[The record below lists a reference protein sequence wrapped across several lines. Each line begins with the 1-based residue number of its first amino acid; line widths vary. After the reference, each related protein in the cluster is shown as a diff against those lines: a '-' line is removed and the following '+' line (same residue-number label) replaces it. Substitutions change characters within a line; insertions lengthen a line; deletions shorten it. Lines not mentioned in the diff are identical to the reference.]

1 MLSGLRSQDTSSAM
15 IQFFVLLS
23 ITLGIA
29 SVLAIIAIQKS
40 RQLGILKAM
49 GTNDKGAARIFIIQG
64 FSMGFAGALV
74 GILLGLGLAELF
86 MIGTKSSGG
95 PTYELKITLTNILLP
110 ALLATAAASVA
121 ALVPARRAA
130 GLNPMEVIRNE

>member
-1 MLSGLRSQDTSSAM
+1 M
-15 IQFFVLLS
+15 LS

-64 FSMGFAGALV
+64 VSMGFAGALV

-95 PTYELKITLTNILLP
+95 PTYELKIT
-110 ALLATAAASVA
+110 
-121 ALVPARRAA
+121 
-130 GLNPMEVIRNE
+130 